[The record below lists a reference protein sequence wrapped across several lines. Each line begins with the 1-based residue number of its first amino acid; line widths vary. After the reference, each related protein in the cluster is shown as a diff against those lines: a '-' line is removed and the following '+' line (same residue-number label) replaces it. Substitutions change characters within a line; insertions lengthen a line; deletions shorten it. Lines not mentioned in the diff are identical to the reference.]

1 MSELKKTTMPIL
13 GPNKHCFGSGFF
25 CLDLD
30 WTFFPE
36 SNSGSGQN
44 PDPLKNAFLFWFLQ
58 NLIKE
63 HNKDLSKLLTNH
75 VIFGLKILQMVYCGL
90 VSIFL
95 VQAYKAKTEESGSR
109 FLKSKHGS
117 AKNPDPSRSDT
128 LQKTCVAFQFLIFFL
143 QFFFDV
149 KYVKVFESFS
159 KQY

>member
-36 SNSGSGQN
+36 SKSGSGQN

-63 HNKDLSKLLTNH
+63 HNKDLSKLLTNP
-75 VIFGLKILQMVYCGL
+75 VIFGLKFYRWFIVEIVYYFQKFCIHFFSTG
-90 VSIFL
+90 VQSKNRRIWIQVFKVQTWISKKPRSIQIRHTAKNMCSISIFN
-95 VQAYKAKTEESGSR
+95 
-109 FLKSKHGS
+109 FLF
-117 AKNPDPSRSDT
+117 AI
-128 LQKTCVAFQFLIFFL
+128 LL
-143 QFFFDV
+143 
-149 KYVKVFESFS
+149 
-159 KQY
+159 